1 MRFICNFFGRRFVIT
16 LAVLNMKQTRNVL
29 PHSARNSLGSIG
41 EITNPNVATI
51 GLREAASVAR
61 NRMRRKNV
69 RYLMVTEDG
78 ELRGIVSESDFG
90 SPNDGNNVK
99 NRMVEDVM
107 TPRVVSVAPDT
118 TLEKAA
124 SLIGKQRIGCLPV
137 LEAGQI
143 VGMVTA
149 TEVYDELQRRSSR
162 APLPGWLPRP
172 DKVQSG
178 RAKTPEIPAHIRMFG
193 ADINKEDRDHLRQKL
208 GSKLGKFADSIE
220 RVSVRIKDVNGPRGG
235 VDQVCQI
242 KVALIGLPSVVF
254 EAQDST
260 LDRAI
265 SKALG
270 GIQRVVRQSLQRRR
284 MEPLKAHAHLQSA

>member
-1 MRFICNFFGRRFVIT
+1 
-16 LAVLNMKQTRNVL
+16 MKQTRSVAPGL
-29 PHSARNSLGSIG
+29 GKNSLGSIR
-41 EITNPNVATI
+41 EIMSSDVATI

-90 SPNDGNNVK
+90 GRSDGNNVK

-107 TPRVVSVAPDT
+107 TPRVVSAAPDT

-149 TEVYDELQRRSSR
+149 TEVYDELHSRSTR

-172 DKVQSG
+172 DKVKSG
-178 RAKTPEIPAHIRMFG
+178 RAKTPEIPAHIRMLG
-193 ADINKEDRDHLRQKL
+193 AEINKNERDRLRQKL

-235 VDQVCQI
+235 ADQVCQI
-242 KVALIGLPSVVF
+242 KVVLIGLPSVVF
-254 EAQDST
+254 EAQDSS
-260 LDRAI
+260 LDRAA

-270 GIQRVVRQSLQRRR
+270 GIQRSVRQSLQRRR
-284 MEPLKAHAHLQSA
+284 MEPLKARAHSQSA

>member
-1 MRFICNFFGRRFVIT
+1 
-16 LAVLNMKQTRNVL
+16 MKQTRNVR
-29 PHSARNSLGSIG
+29 PHSEKNSLGSIG
-41 EITNPNVATI
+41 EIMSPNVATI
-51 GLREAASVAR
+51 GLREAASIAR
-61 NRMRRKNV
+61 NRMRRKDV

-90 SPNDGNNVK
+90 SQNDGNNVK

-107 TPRVVSVAPDT
+107 TPRVVSVTPDT

-162 APLPGWLPRP
+162 APLPGWLSRP

-178 RAKTPEIPAHIRMFG
+178 RAKTPEIPAHIRMLG
-193 ADINKEDRDHLRQKL
+193 ADINNEARVRLRQKL

-254 EAQDST
+254 EAQDSS

-265 SKALG
+265 SNALG
-270 GIQRVVRQSLQRRR
+270 GIQRAVRQSLQRRR
-284 MEPLKAHAHLQSA
+284 MEPLKA